1 MKTKFKY
8 KFKPLELFTFLF
20 KDKVCPFCGGRLTE
34 AKCFVLD
41 SGACHY
47 SKSSAP
53 KAIQGRTIKDCFY
66 VYSCKQ
72 CAAGLTLSDFTK
84 VKGCKKKR

>member
-1 MKTKFKY
+1 MTLDNFVEKHGVVSTLY
-8 KFKPLELFTFLF
+8 
-20 KDKVCPFCGGRLTE
+20 TE

-53 KAIQGRTIKDCFY
+53 KAIQGHTIKNCFY

-84 VKGCKKKR
+84 AKGCKKKR